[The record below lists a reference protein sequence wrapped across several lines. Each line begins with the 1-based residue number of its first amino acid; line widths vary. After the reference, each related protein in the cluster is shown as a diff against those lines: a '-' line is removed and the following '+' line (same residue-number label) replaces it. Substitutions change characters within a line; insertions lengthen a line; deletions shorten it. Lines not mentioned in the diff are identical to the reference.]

1 VRMKGDASPEQPPV
15 MDCPRCR
22 AMVSAR
28 SNKCPVCGARLSS
41 PERIDFPGLTL
52 AFLVYPVLALAIACT
67 ALVLCVALIRWLGR

>member
-1 VRMKGDASPEQPPV
+1 VRREGDVPPERPPV
-15 MDCPRCR
+15 MVCPRCR

-28 SNKCPVCGARLSS
+28 SNQCLVCGARLSS
-41 PERIDFPGLTL
+41 SERIDFPGLTL